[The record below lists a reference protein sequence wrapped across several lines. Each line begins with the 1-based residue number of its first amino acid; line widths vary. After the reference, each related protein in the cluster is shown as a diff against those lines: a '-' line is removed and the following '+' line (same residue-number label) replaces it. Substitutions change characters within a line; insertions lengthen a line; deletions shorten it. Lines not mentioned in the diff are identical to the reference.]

1 MLTIVR
7 IVLLL
12 AAPLVSAADS
22 LREISEQLESVLSAL
37 RRVEQRVAE
46 LGDNAAELPDVVDE
60 DARAA
65 PPPRPPPA
73 PGDPYDWIPVEED

>member
-1 MLTIVR
+1 
-7 IVLLL
+7 
-12 AAPLVSAADS
+12 
-22 LREISEQLESVLSAL
+22 
-37 RRVEQRVAE
+37 VAE
-46 LGDNAAELPDVVDE
+46 LGENAAELSDVADE

>member
-1 MLTIVR
+1 M
-7 IVLLL
+7 
-12 AAPLVSAADS
+12 
-22 LREISEQLESVLSAL
+22 
-37 RRVEQRVAE
+37 AE

-60 DARAA
+60 DAARAA